1 MKKSLLIIS
10 VIILTMMTAFTAS
23 PAYAQQPVKKTIESL
38 ISKQIG
44 SQAIVSICAT
54 TVDGSKIVDISSSRM
69 LVPASNMKLISTGL
83 ALHKLGPDFRYETTL
98 TYDGKITDGVLD
110 GNVYIIGGGDP
121 TLGSIDSI
129 ATPIRNVFAQWAG
142 MLRRLGVRQINGH
155 IIGDGRYFDSMI
167 ENPTW
172 LIEDVGTYY
181 GAGTTGLMF
190 YENMQSFR
198 VSAGD
203 TVGADINISPSYPDA
218 PWMDFRYLCKTGE
231 KGTGD
236 MLYMFTT
243 ELAPIAE
250 IRGTFGVDRKP
261 KRLDCSNKFPE
272 YTCAHMFK
280 EYLEEVGIKCGGVG
294 DFRLNTNWETNGE
307 TIWLGKTKSPTLKQI
322 IFETNHISNNV
333 FAETLMRTLGQKM
346 TGSACYDSSYVATN
360 KVLAELK
367 VNTKRG
373 CHIRDGS
380 GLSRQNYLSSDFLCR
395 FLRGMMSS
403 PHFNTFV
410 HSLPSP
416 GGNGSLKYNMAE
428 VSDDIRSR
436 IKVKSGSMNGV
447 RCYSGYIIPASGQRK
462 DMIIF
467 SLMIN
472 NCTEPSWK
480 VRNLMDSI
488 MVELAKLN

>member
-1 MKKSLLIIS
+1 MKRIFITLYF
-10 VIILTMMTAFTAS
+10 VILATLSALTAT
-23 PAYAQQPVKKTIESL
+23 PAQAQQSTKKTIESM
-38 ISKQIG
+38 ISSQIG

-54 TVDGSKIVDISSSRM
+54 TVDGKKIVDINSSRM
-69 LVPASNMKLISTGL
+69 LVPASNMKLISTGT
-83 ALHKLGPDFRYETTL
+83 ALHKLGPDYRFETTL
-98 TYDGKITDGVLD
+98 TYDGEIVDGILN

-129 ATPIRNVFAQWAG
+129 ATPVKDLFSQWAG
-142 MLRRLGVRQINGH
+142 MLRRLGVRQINGS
-155 IIGDGRYFDSMI
+155 IIGDGRYFDPMI

-190 YENMQSFR
+190 YENMQSFT
-198 VSAGD
+198 VSAGAE
-203 TVGADINISPSYPDA
+203 VGADVNIEPSYPDA
-218 PWMDFRYLCKTGE
+218 TWMDFRYSCTTGE
-231 KGTGD
+231 RGTGD

-272 YTCAHMFK
+272 YTCAYLFR
-280 EYLEEVGIKCGGVG
+280 EYLEDSGISCNGVG
-294 DFRLNTNWETNGE
+294 DFRLNTDWEPNGQHR
-307 TIWLGKTKSPTLKQI
+307 WLGKTKSPTLKQI

-333 FAETLMRTLGQKM
+333 FAEALMRTLGRNM
-346 TGSACYDSSYVATN
+346 TGCSCYDSSYVATD

-380 GLSRQNYLSSDFLCR
+380 GLSRQDYLSSDFLCR
-395 FLRGMMSS
+395 FLRGMMNS
-403 PHFNTFV
+403 PYFEDFL
-410 HSLPSP
+410 HSLPFP
-416 GGNGSLKYNMAE
+416 GGNGSLKYNMAD
-428 VSDDIRSR
+428 VSYDIRTR

-447 RCYSGYIIPASGQRK
+447 RCYSGYIIPKSGQRK

-480 VRNLMDSI
+480 VRKLMDGI
-488 MVELAKLN
+488 MVELAKQN